1 MDFLWIKNDYERW
14 RTALIL
20 FVAVCLVGFFHSIW
34 VIGIFLTIV
43 YMAALFEAISL
54 FKVQKP
60 KLIYALALLFWIA
73 ALFYP
78 RPVELLFL
86 ALIIAASFSAYSER
100 ADLKN
105 ALPFLY
111 PTAPMLFLFSLYA
124 EFGILSYVWLLAIV
138 IACDAAAFFAGKG
151 LGKTPF
157 CPTSPNK
164 TIEGV
169 AGGITAGTII
179 GTLAGLPIV
188 AGFWSVLAISFL
200 ASVASV
206 FGDLFESFL
215 KRKAGVKDSGTML
228 PGHGGV
234 LDRIDSYLF
243 AAVIML
249 MGLHAIA

>member
-1 MDFLWIKNDYERW
+1 MDFLWIKSDYKRW

-20 FVAVCLVGFFHSIW
+20 LIVVCLVGFFHSVW
-34 VIGIFLTIV
+34 LIGIFLTIV
-43 YMAALFEAISL
+43 YMVALFEAVAL
-54 FKVQKP
+54 FKMQKP
-60 KLIYALALLFWIA
+60 KLIYVLALIFWIA

-86 ALIIAASFSAYSER
+86 ALIIAASFSAYSDR
-100 ADLKN
+100 VDSKN

-111 PTAPMLFLFSLYA
+111 PAAPMLFLFSLYV

-138 IACDAAAFFAGKG
+138 IACDAGAFFTGRS

-169 AGGITAGTII
+169 AGGITAGTIV
-179 GTLAGLPIV
+179 GTLAGLPVI
-188 AGFWSVLAISFL
+188 AGFWGVLAISFFT
-200 ASVASV
+200 SVASI

-215 KRKAGVKDSGTML
+215 KRRAGVKDSGAIL

-243 AAVIML
+243 AAIVML
-249 MGLHAIA
+249 MGLHATV